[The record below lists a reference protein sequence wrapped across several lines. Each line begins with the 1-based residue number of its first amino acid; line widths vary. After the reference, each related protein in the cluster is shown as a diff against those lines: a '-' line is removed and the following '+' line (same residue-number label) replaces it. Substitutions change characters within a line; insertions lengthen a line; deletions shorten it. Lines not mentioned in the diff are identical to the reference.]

1 VMCSHSCLTKPS
13 PTDTMNGP
21 KPWENSKVFCTGW
34 AQEVEGMMSLLW
46 PYRGHRLVWVLLAFI
61 SGEHLGELFQE
72 TGALC

>member
-1 VMCSHSCLTKPS
+1 
-13 PTDTMNGP
+13 
-21 KPWENSKVFCTGW
+21 
-34 AQEVEGMMSLLW
+34 MMSLLW